1 MSQQTA
7 AETELAQLLVD
18 SLNLEDVD
26 PASIVVHDAH
36 AADATLAFELSQ
48 LTDTQNLSASPIGI
62 FRNVSRPVFD
72 DEARRQVSMP
82 ADREAA
88 LQRLVSGPDT
98 WTVI

>member
-1 MSQQTA
+1 MVRGA
-7 AETELAQLLVD
+7 DGRLAVKAT
-18 SLNLEDVD
+18 SDVD

-36 AADATLAFELSQ
+36 AADATFAFELSQ